1 MKKIPKKKLFLVILV
16 AAVLVSAAFGAYKI
30 IEERKN
36 FVFFAAGAYENLSS
50 VMRSIR
56 SGDQASAN
64 ESIRRLVEDAGKL
77 ENNSFFRFFPFLARE
92 TDVISSLR
100 GLTEAT
106 GVAVEMRRDFRT
118 DFAVAVFTD
127 GEEARG
133 IIGRLYSAVNK
144 IVYLG
149 SAFRNQASVIGAF
162 SGSSDYLA
170 VQSELVRSRALLLSA
185 KNLIAEDGEVLFI
198 LLDEREA
205 TPGGGAVADY
215 AFLPLEGGR
224 IIASRPI
231 VLSGGRD
238 EAALKKATGMADF
251 NFSASAVYA
260 ALGIEKRPAA
270 IIALNFA
277 SLKKILKIVGP
288 VELPENG
295 AVLDAGNSREIIL
308 KKRGERI
315 FEKTLAALAGG
326 MAYLQK
332 ESRSDFSEI
341 IYEAINDGGIQISFA
356 DPNLS
361 ATSDSGGFVAGDDYL
376 AVSALFSSA
385 EAQFIR
391 GKIEAE
397 AEIRSDGS
405 VDGRA
410 VITRALPEK
419 MKGDLVWSLVLPEAA
434 EIEGVSG
441 GESVN
446 SEGMGVGIP
455 KGLKPESYRST
466 DKKLAIEYRRTGG
479 RADKYRFIYERY
491 SGTDFSLSLKVRAP
505 AGYVFADSGRGE
517 FLYESGKPPRRL
529 IIDLAIVR
537 L

>member
-1 MKKIPKKKLFLVILV
+1 MKTIRRKKSLFPILA
-16 AAVLVSAAFGAYKI
+16 AAVVTAAVFGAYKI
-30 IEERKN
+30 FEERIN
-36 FVFFAAGAYENLSS
+36 FINLVVGAYENLSFA
-50 VMRSIR
+50 MRSIR
-56 SGDQASAN
+56 SGDQTAAN
-64 ESIRRLVEDAGKL
+64 ESISRSAENAGKL
-77 ENNSFFRFFPFLARE
+77 ENNSFSRLFSLLKGE
-92 TDVISSLR
+92 MNVTSSLS
-100 GLTEAT
+100 GLIEAA

-118 DFAVAVFTD
+118 DFAIAVFTD

-133 IIGRLYSAVNK
+133 IIGRLYSVVNK

-185 KNLIAEDGEVLFI
+185 KNLIAEDGGVLFI

-205 TPGGGAVADY
+205 TPIGGAVADY

-224 IIASRPI
+224 IIVSRPI
-231 VLSGGRD
+231 VLSGGRN

-315 FEKTLAALAGG
+315 FEKTLAAIAGG
-326 MAYLQK
+326 MAYLPK

-341 IYEAINDGGIQISFA
+341 IYESISDGDIQISFA

-385 EAQFIR
+385 EAQSIR

-441 GESVN
+441 GESVD
-446 SEGMGVGIP
+446 SEGTGVGIP

-466 DKKLAIEYRRTGG
+466 DKKLAVEYRRTGG